1 MKENK
6 DKSEIF
12 KNIIENNKSFG
23 ISEDLINKLELFSD
37 KAKENMSQLNSKSNL
52 KPQNQMDS
60 LLEKEANS
68 EIISETVYN
77 HLYENDL
84 NGKIFSSHEGL
95 LLKYEE
101 CFVRKIDDKFYNL
114 SADFLWIGKFLKATL
129 FYF

>member
-23 ISEDLINKLELFSD
+23 ISEDLINKLEQFSD